1 MANIASA
8 KKRARQAEKHR
19 LLRSGQRGALRT
31 AIKKVIAAVK
41 LGDRTMAQAAY
52 SVAVPTIDAA
62 VNKGLIHRNKA
73 ARNKSR
79 LNARIHEM
87 QA

>member
-1 MANIASA
+1 MANITSA

-19 LLRSGQRGALRT
+19 LLRSGQRSALRT
-31 AIKKVIAAVK
+31 SIKKVIAAVK
-41 LGDRTMAQAAY
+41 SGDRTMAQEAY
-52 SVAVPTIDAA
+52 SAAVPTIDTA

-79 LNARIHEM
+79 LNARIRTM